1 MKMNFKRKPG
11 YKSLACAIIEQA
23 FIDLKR
29 KNERQITDD
38 EKESAISFFSSPL
51 FFSLTDFLDVDA
63 DKIVSTVNVDV
74 EKVEKTTCKNIE
86 ISI

>member
-1 MKMNFKRKPG
+1 MKAIRKPG

-29 KNERQITDD
+29 NEEKITDA

-51 FFSLTDFLDVDA
+51 FFSLADYLDIDVD
-63 DKIVSTVNVDV
+63 KIISTV
-74 EKVEKTTCKNIE
+74 KYSCKNIE
-86 ISI
+86 IDI